1 MNNLGKYIVVEGP
14 DFSGKDTQ
22 AELLVSWLKKE
33 EREVVFIR
41 EPGTGWFGEQLRAT
55 LLNKENSL
63 TAKTEMLL
71 FMANRSQLLNE
82 IILPNIEKGKI
93 VVSNR
98 DRLSSLAYQGYGRKL
113 PLEMI
118 KTIGDFVMEGK
129 LPDLYL
135 VLMLPF
141 DEILSRR
148 PKSLPLDR
156 IEQEMEES
164 LDKPRGELLGKK
176 KGGFYE
182 RVLQGYKDFLK
193 QNPVIATEFDGTL
206 SREEIFSQIKTR
218 VKKLL

>member
-33 EREVVFIR
+33 GREVVFIR

-82 IILPNIEKGKI
+82 IILPSIEKGKI

-98 DRLSSLAYQGYGRKL
+98 DRLSSLAYQGYGREL

-129 LPDLYL
+129 IPDLYL

-141 DEILSRR
+141 DEMLSRR
-148 PKSLPLDR
+148 PTSLPLDR
-156 IEQEMEES
+156 IEQEMEKS
-164 LDKPRGELLGKK
+164 LNKPSGDLLDRKE
-176 KGGFYE
+176 GGFYG
-182 RVLQGYKDFLK
+182 RVLRGYKDFLK
-193 QNPVIATEFDGTL
+193 QNPLITTEFDGTL
-206 SREEIFSQIKTR
+206 SREEIFSQIKAK
-218 VKKLL
+218 VEKLF

>member
-82 IILPNIEKGKI
+82 IILPSIEKGKI

-98 DRLSSLAYQGYGRKL
+98 DRLSSLAYQGYGREL

-129 LPDLYL
+129 IPDLYL

-141 DEILSRR
+141 DEMLSRR
-148 PKSLPLDR
+148 PTSLPLDR
-156 IEQEMEES
+156 IEQEMEKS
-164 LDKPRGELLGKK
+164 LNKPSGDLLDRKE
-176 KGGFYE
+176 GGFYG

-193 QNPVIATEFDGTL
+193 QNPLIATEFDGTL
-206 SREEIFSQIKTR
+206 SREEIFSQIKAK
-218 VKKLL
+218 VEKLF

>member
-55 LLNKENSL
+55 LLNRENSL

-82 IILPNIEKGKI
+82 IILPSIEKGKI

-98 DRLSSLAYQGYGRKL
+98 DRLSSLAYQGYGREL

-129 LPDLYL
+129 IPDLYL

-141 DEILSRR
+141 DEMLSRR
-148 PKSLPLDR
+148 PTSLPLDR
-156 IEQEMEES
+156 IEQEMEKS
-164 LDKPRGELLGKK
+164 LNKPSGDLLDRKE
-176 KGGFYE
+176 GGFYG

-193 QNPVIATEFDGTL
+193 QNPLIATEFDGTL
-206 SREEIFSQIKTR
+206 SREEIFSQIKAK
-218 VKKLL
+218 VEKLF

>member
-1 MNNLGKYIVVEGP
+1 MSSLGKYIVVEGP

-22 AELLVSWLKKE
+22 AELLVNWLKE
-33 EREVVFIR
+33 EGREVVFIR

-55 LLNKENSL
+55 LLNKENPL

-98 DRLSSLAYQGYGRKL
+98 DRLSSLAYQGYGREL

-118 KTIGDFVMEGK
+118 RSIGDFVMEGK

-135 VLMLPF
+135 VLMLSF